1 MHIRVLKKLFDE
13 LPMHPSNMGLYQE
26 LLSLDMVEFKPIMEA
41 ILDGRIDIEDTRQ
54 ILRNRFIT
62 EFGKLFENPKDPRI
76 SRSTEALVQT
86 MKDNITKRLFDNG
99 KDVVK
104 ENIGF
109 FRNLDDYKNAV
120 ANAYYEETSRHLSDE
135 DIARIVP
142 IMEQRYVQELNM
154 ANLGGGGE
162 KENKK
167 IQLKI
172 SDLLAH
178 RPNT

>member
-26 LLSLDMVEFKPIMEA
+26 LLSLDMVEFKPVMEA

-62 EFGKLFENPKDPRI
+62 ELGKLFENPKDPRI
-76 SRSTEALVQT
+76 SRNTEALVQT

-104 ENIGF
+104 ENMGF

-120 ANAYYEETSRHLSDE
+120 ANAYYEETGQHLSEE

-154 ANLGGGGE
+154 ANLGGAGAKAN
-162 KENKK
+162 KE

-172 SDLLAH
+172 SNLLAH